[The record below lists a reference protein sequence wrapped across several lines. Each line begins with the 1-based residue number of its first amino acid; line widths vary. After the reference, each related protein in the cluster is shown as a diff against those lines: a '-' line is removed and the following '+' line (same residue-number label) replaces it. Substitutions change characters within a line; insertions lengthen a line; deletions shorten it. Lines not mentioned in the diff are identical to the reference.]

1 MTKWTDHV
9 KAFAKRQNISYGCA
23 MSMPECSASYQ
34 STKAPKAPKAKAK
47 AETKFT
53 PLEEARPELVSK
65 NITIKPRPQE
75 EMKEMPYQPKM
86 TREMR
91 FQMEKALREG
101 TKHLPPLRTKR
112 EDELI
117 AQQVPALK
125 GILRGLKEKTTG
137 LKRQDMIDLILKREG
152 LVKGAV
158 FDDMGYYKD
167 LVEQYKIRE
176 NNRFLLDGA
185 TLKGMREHVAG
196 LRDELKEA
204 KQSGDRRKV
213 SNLKTL
219 IDRYSEE
226 VSVLERTSKRDQ
238 YIISKLKK

>member
-1 MTKWTDHV
+1 MIVFDDFSV
-9 KAFAKRQNISYGCA
+9 
-23 MSMPECSASYQ
+23 
-34 STKAPKAPKAKAK
+34 
-47 AETKFT
+47 
-53 PLEEARPELVSK
+53 
-65 NITIKPRPQE
+65 
-75 EMKEMPYQPKM
+75 
-86 TREMR
+86 
-91 FQMEKALREG
+91 
-101 TKHLPPLRTKR
+101 
-112 EDELI
+112 DES
-117 AQQVPALK
+117 
-125 GILRGLKEKTTG
+125 
-137 LKRQDMIDLILKREG
+137 EG